1 MPNFLFP
8 ILNTEIKY
16 PNLDNKTC
24 WGGVR
29 KYSSPDVLLGSRNLS
44 NQAGG
49 NSLAEE
55 KFSFDRIWP
64 KTNWFDVKKENEM
77 FSNRYVTLAAVVG
90 TLAAVLL
97 AVYAYANSSTVVTS
111 EIGVG
116 DTAIASINVTNVVY
130 TQATDPT
137 KLLNWVLT
145 LSTSATTV
153 KSRVGTGGTAV
164 AWVDCAGATVTWTC
178 TATNGTLLLDATSLQ
193 VSAVASGT
201 P

>member
-1 MPNFLFP
+1 
-8 ILNTEIKY
+8 
-16 PNLDNKTC
+16 
-24 WGGVR
+24 
-29 KYSSPDVLLGSRNLS
+29 
-44 NQAGG
+44 
-49 NSLAEE
+49 
-55 KFSFDRIWP
+55 
-64 KTNWFDVKKENEM
+64 M

-130 TQATDPT
+130 TQLTADPT
-137 KLLNWVLT
+137 KLEKWVLT
-145 LSTSATTV
+145 LSTSASTV
-153 KSRVGTGGTAV
+153 KSRVGTAGTAV

-178 TATNGTLLLDATSLQ
+178 TATTGTLLLDATSLQ